1 MRRVKLHLGRW
12 VFNAAGVAALLFAVA
27 ATAMWVRCHWATDS
41 FWARCGSVTA
51 QVMTARNGCLFHWTG
66 GRADRSGRRWYR
78 DSTEPSEMIRGN
90 WRFWTQSDPH
100 RLLGIITW
108 GRASYGRSEWG
119 MSILLPYWLLACGAA
134 AAGTGVLMMSR
145 LLHRRSRRR
154 AGKCVRCGYDLRATP
169 QEGGALLDRCP
180 ECGAIPRPP
189 HNLPMQRS
197 EPADK
202 LLVVPEPA
210 RRGLGH

>member
-1 MRRVKLHLGRW
+1 LGDRFVLGAVRQRHSTGYDGAERLPVPLDRRPRRPQRS
-12 VFNAAGVAALLFAVA
+12 ALVSRQHRTL
-27 ATAMWVRCHWATDS
+27 
-41 FWARCGSVTA
+41 
-51 QVMTARNGCLFHWTG
+51 RNDP
-66 GRADRSGRRWYR
+66 R
-78 DSTEPSEMIRGN
+78 N